1 MIDFIKDAD
10 CTKETPVKLG
20 VPDAPIYGKGIKLK
34 PRVDGRTDSEHFKKI
49 YLPELLPLEEYNLIV
64 VLISG
69 GKDSVACYLKLL
81 ELGVPKERIEFWH
94 HDIDGGHPSR
104 RMDWKCTQNYVKA
117 LADAEGIKLR
127 VSYRVNGFFGELY
140 RIGASEPIEWIDP
153 DTGEVK
159 QCKLSSNYLKCKEL
173 KEQATE
179 EMEEL
184 LKKYGYRMKFPAKTG
199 DLSRR
204 WCSAY
209 LKICVADTVVSN
221 LDRLGELEELGGKR
235 HKFPAK
241 GGTHSGRWCSGNL
254 KAAVQDSVTANLEE
268 TKRDKKILIVSGER
282 RGESAGRSKY
292 NEMEIHRTNAE
303 IKAHRI
309 VHQWRCCIDYSEKDV
324 WELLK
329 RHHINPHPCYRIG
342 WNRLQDGINVML
354 SDFEN
359 NMQEDAR
366 NTILVLKNYDG
377 TNLGEFRKNLA
388 TYGAV
393 KVRYDGD
400 TKGGVET
407 LEITVNAENYK
418 TIVEIFKKA
427 LIENAMGYDA
437 KDDRLSGNPNQMNI
451 QSMYSDIDTDANDT
465 ESEAQATMDDVL
477 WFVNCH
483 LANTGQGDFEG
494 EEDGV
499 DVVFNRDMLMNE
511 SDIIDNCQKSQGI
524 ISDETIISMH
534 PWVDDPQL
542 EMERLKKQKEEAQK
556 EMLAQYDPFG
566 TQNQNGDGAD
576 DDPDNKGDPSQGSQG
591 GEVDE

>member
-1 MIDFIKDAD
+1 M
-10 CTKETPVKLG
+10 
-20 VPDAPIYGKGIKLK
+20 
-34 PRVDGRTDSEHFKKI
+34 
-49 YLPELLPLEEYNLIV
+49 
-64 VLISG
+64 
-69 GKDSVACYLKLL
+69 
-81 ELGVPKERIEFWH
+81 
-94 HDIDGGHPSR
+94 
-104 RMDWKCTQNYVKA
+104 
-117 LADAEGIKLR
+117 
-127 VSYRVNGFFGELY
+127 
-140 RIGASEPIEWIDP
+140 
-153 DTGEVK
+153 
-159 QCKLSSNYLKCKEL
+159 
-173 KEQATE
+173 
-179 EMEEL
+179 
-184 LKKYGYRMKFPAKTG
+184 
-199 DLSRR
+199 
-204 WCSAY
+204 
-209 LKICVADTVVSN
+209 
-221 LDRLGELEELGGKR
+221 
-235 HKFPAK
+235 
-241 GGTHSGRWCSGNL
+241 
-254 KAAVQDSVTANLEE
+254 
-268 TKRDKKILIVSGER
+268 
-282 RGESAGRSKY
+282 
-292 NEMEIHRTNAE
+292 
-303 IKAHRI
+303 
-309 VHQWRCCIDYSEKDV
+309 
-324 WELLK
+324 
-329 RHHINPHPCYRIG
+329 
-342 WNRLQDGINVML
+342 ML

-407 LEITVNAENYK
+407 LEITVNADNYK

-477 WFVNCH
+477 WFINCH
-483 LANTGQGDFEG
+483 LANTGQGDHEG
-494 EEDGV
+494 EEV
-499 DVVFNRDMLMNE
+499 DIIFNRDMLMNE

-556 EMLAQYDPFG
+556 EMLAQYDPFS